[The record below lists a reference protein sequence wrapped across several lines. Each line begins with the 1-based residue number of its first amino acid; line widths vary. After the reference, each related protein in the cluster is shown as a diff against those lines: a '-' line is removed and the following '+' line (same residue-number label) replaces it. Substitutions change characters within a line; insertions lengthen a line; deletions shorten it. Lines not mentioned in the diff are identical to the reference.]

1 MATLAMNPLRVGPL
15 ASATRW
21 ATFLAV
27 WQGFLA
33 IVAVVALLLV
43 TAGGAGPT
51 TPIAQ
56 TGAVAALSLATL
68 ATAASIPLLW
78 QRRHIGRTLALAVN
92 YLGFV
97 MGLFA
102 LLQLNGVFVGLDTL
116 AARFMRAVPF
126 LAIVLVAFV
135 VTGMEPVAKRWPG
148 LVRSARLVAGLA
160 VVAGAVS
167 VGVLPGLVTFVERT
181 LAPGRLAL
189 VTGVVVLGLV
199 AARTYASDVA
209 REFAATARQGRT
221 IDGLLFVSPNLLGFL
236 FFFAGPLLF
245 SLFVSLNDWDAFGSK
260 DFIGLGN
267 YAELLSVRVAAI
279 GAGETAATALPAGYR
294 DVFAFGRLVFGARD
308 PLFWTSLIN
317 IIKFALLAIPMAVV
331 PALFLAQLLNSRAP
345 GIKVFRSLF
354 FVPSIAGVVAVALIW
369 RQLFNSTVG
378 WINYL
383 LVRATDAWNALPL
396 LPDATAPQPQWLS
409 DADIALFSLVVVFAW
424 QYVGFNTVL
433 FLAGLQGVDTT
444 LHEAAMIDGA
454 NRWQR
459 FRNVTLPQLAPTT
472 FFVVA
477 QTGIL
482 ALQLFGENVVLF
494 PTTTP
499 VGAGPV
505 NSTMTPVVYLYE
517 MGFRR
522 FSQGYASAV
531 AWLLFLMIFAFTY
544 LQFRRQREATEA
556 SGGI

>member
-1 MATLAMNPLRVGPL
+1 MTTLAMNPLRMGPL
-15 ASATRW
+15 SSATRW
-21 ATFLAV
+21 ATLLAA
-27 WQGFLA
+27 WQACLA
-33 IVAVVALLLV
+33 IVAVAALLMV
-43 TAGGAGPT
+43 TAGGSGPST
-51 TPIAQ
+51 GIAW
-56 TGAVAALSLATL
+56 TAAVVALSLATV
-68 ATAASIPLLW
+68 ATAASVPLLW
-78 QRRHIGRTLALAVN
+78 QRRHLGRTLALVVN

-97 MGLFA
+97 LGLFT
-102 LLQLNGVFVGLDTL
+102 LLQLNGVFVGIDTL
-116 AARFMRAVPF
+116 AARFVRALPF
-126 LAIVLVAFV
+126 LAVVLLAFV
-135 VTGMEPVAKRWPG
+135 VTGLESMTRRWPG
-148 LVRSARLVAGLA
+148 LVRGARLVARLA
-160 VVAGAVS
+160 VVAGALA
-167 VGVLPGLVTFVERT
+167 VGLLPGLVTFAQRT
-181 LAPGRLAL
+181 MAPGRLAL
-189 VTGVVVLGLV
+189 FAAVVVLGMV
-199 AARTYASDVA
+199 TVRTYASDVA
-209 REFAATARQGRT
+209 REFDATSRQGRT
-221 IDGLLFVSPNLLGFL
+221 LDGLLFVSPNLLGFL
-236 FFFAGPLLF
+236 IFFAGPLLF
-245 SLFVSLNDWDAFGSK
+245 SLFVSLNDWDAFGTK
-260 DFIGLGN
+260 EFIGLGN
-267 YAELLSVRVAAI
+267 YAELLSVRVATI

-294 DVFAFGRLVFGARD
+294 DVVSFAGVVLGARD

-317 IIKFALLAIPMAVV
+317 IVKFALLAIPMAVV

-378 WINYL
+378 WINHL
-383 LVRATDAWNALPL
+383 LLRATDAWNALPL
-396 LPDATAPQPQWLS
+396 LPEATAPQPQWLS
-409 DADIALFSLVVVFAW
+409 DADIALFSLVIVFAW

-433 FLAGLQGVDTT
+433 FLAGLQGVDST

-477 QTGIL
+477 QTGIM

-499 VGAGPV
+499 AGAGPV

-531 AWLLFLMIFAFTY
+531 AWLLFLLIFAFTFV
-544 LQFRRQREATEA
+544 QFRRQREATES